1 MVRVIT
7 ALVTTLAAV
16 VTFGAASTPTAGSG
30 EAPTTVVEAGSNQ
43 WCC

>member
-7 ALVTTLAAV
+7 ALVATLAAV
-16 VTFGAASTPTAGSG
+16 VTFGAASTTSAAPGDVPGNVVLAG
-30 EAPTTVVEAGSNQ
+30 NH

>member
-7 ALVTTLAAV
+7 ALVATLVAV
-16 VTFGAASTPTAGSG
+16 VTFGAASTPSA
-30 EAPTTVVEAGSNQ
+30 APGDSPSTVVLAGNH

>member
-16 VTFGAASTPTAGSG
+16 VTFGAASTPTADPGK
-30 EAPTTVVEAGSNQ
+30 APSTVIEAGSNQ

>member
-7 ALVTTLAAV
+7 ALVSATLAAV
-16 VTFGAASTPTAGSG
+16 VSFSAASATSAAPGDVTGNVVLAG
-30 EAPTTVVEAGSNQ
+30 NH

>member
-7 ALVTTLAAV
+7 ALVATLAAV
-16 VTFGAASTPTAGSG
+16 VTLGAASTPAAGPG
-30 EAPTTVVEAGSNQ
+30 DAPSTVIEAGSNQ